1 MSKRVESMVWDITF
15 PTQSQKLILL
25 KLADYGNDEGSS
37 IYPARDT
44 LAEKVGCSLATV
56 KSALKAFRECGLLTV
71 LKEGG
76 NGPRDTTHYGLHVEL
91 IKALSEGNASITG
104 SSETLQITLATD
116 TEIKGPNFGQGASE
130 GANLPPI
137 KGPAGWPQSVRNR
150 YTKTR
155 ERVGETKSSPPSRV
169 NDNTPPQL
177 LLREDGVAFVRKLDF
192 ARKVQGDGF
201 AKGVE
206 ADGAI
211 VVHGD
216 GSLTRRPAL
225 GSDAY
230 DDLMKAR
237 EARHGLTQRTL
248 AMMGDGHHDQ

>member
-91 IKALSEGNASITG
+91 IKALSEGIASITG
-104 SSETLQITLATD
+104 SSETLQITLAQD
-116 TEIKGPNFGQGASE
+116 AEIKGPNFGQGANQ

-137 KGPAGWPQSVRNR
+137 KGPAGWPQSVKNHNP
-150 YTKTR
+150 KTR

-169 NDNTPPQL
+169 NTGARPHL
-177 LLREDGVAFVRKLDF
+177 LLREDGTAFMRKLDL
-192 ARKVQGDGF
+192 ARKVMPDGF
-201 AKGVE
+201 SKGVD

-211 VVHGD
+211 VINSD
-216 GSLTRRPAL
+216 GTMARRPPL
-225 GSDAY
+225 GSAAY

-237 EARHGLTQRTL
+237 QQPLELSERSRAILGES
-248 AMMGDGHHDQ
+248 A

>member
-91 IKALSEGNASITG
+91 IKALSEGLASITG
-104 SSETLQITLATD
+104 SSDKLTIECPD
-116 TEIKGPNFGQGASE
+116 DVKIKGPNFGQGANQ
-130 GANLPPI
+130 GANPPPI
-137 KGPAGWPQSVRNR
+137 KGPAGWPQSVKNR

-169 NDNTPPQL
+169 NTGARPHL
-177 LLREDGVAFVRKLDF
+177 LLREDGTAFMRKLDL
-192 ARKVQGDGF
+192 ARKVMPDGF
-201 AKGVE
+201 SKGVE

-211 VVHGD
+211 VINAD
-216 GSLTRRPAL
+216 GSMSRRPPL
-225 GSDAY
+225 GSAAY
-230 DDLMKAR
+230 DDLLKAR
-237 EARHGLTQRTL
+237 DTEIGLTERSR
-248 AMMGDGHHDQ
+248 AMSGDVA